1 MIDYPRAEAKDFRLL
16 EDAIIKIYSVIRGL
30 SRLHAESPE
39 EKREYIRMA
48 LTLEQVAANLQKLE
62 KKLYGNTRGRTVRPK
77 DLLRKL
83 RELEQQFL

>member
-1 MIDYPRAEAKDFRLL
+1 MIEYSRAEAKDFRLL
-16 EDAIIKIYSVIRGL
+16 EDAIIKIYSVMRGL
-30 SRLHAESPE
+30 SRLQAESPE
-39 EKREYIRMA
+39 EKREHIRMA
-48 LTLEQVAANLQKLE
+48 LTLEQACANLHKLE